1 MILIRYRGGLR
12 NQMFQYAFQLAVQQ
26 KYTDVSV
33 LADLSHYTL
42 NHEHNGFE
50 LQKYFEIEL
59 QTARENEIRRFSPY
73 YAPSSF
79 VCKLPAA
86 ARNFLT
92 EHYQYRYA
100 EKEKKKRE
108 KVLFCRKTVWKTRVK
123 LWNTH
128 FSLKNLWK
136 TTCFSPDAPQNEERC
151 L

>member
-1 MILIRYRGGLR
+1 MIIIKIMGGLG

-50 LQKYFEIEL
+50 LQKYFGIEL
-59 QTARENEIRRFSPY
+59 QTAKENEIRKFSPY
-73 YAPSSF
+73 YAPSFF

-100 EKEKKKRE
+100 EK
-108 KVLFCRKTVWKTRVK
+108 
-123 LWNTH
+123 
-128 FSLKNLWK
+128 
-136 TTCFSPDAPQNEERC
+136 
-151 L
+151 

>member
-1 MILIRYRGGLR
+1 MILIRYRGGLG

-100 EKEKKKRE
+100 EKEKKKRG
-108 KVLFCRKTVWKTRVK
+108 KALFYRKTVWKTRVK
-123 LWNTH
+123 LWNNH
-128 FSLKNLWK
+128 FLPKNLWK

>member
-1 MILIRYRGGLR
+1 MILIRYRGGLG

-50 LQKYFEIEL
+50 LQKYFGIEL
-59 QTARENEIRRFSPY
+59 QTAKENEIRKFSPY
-73 YAPSSF
+73 YVPSSF
-79 VCKLPAA
+79 VCKLPVA

-100 EKEKKKRE
+100 EKEKRKRQII
-108 KVLFCRKTVWKTRVK
+108 FICRKAII
-123 LWNTH
+123 L
-128 FSLKNLWK
+128 
-136 TTCFSPDAPQNEERC
+136 
-151 L
+151 

>member
-1 MILIRYRGGLR
+1 MILIRYRGGLG

-100 EKEKKKRE
+100 EKEKKKRQII
-108 KVLFCRKTVWKTRVK
+108 FICRKAIILMSHRYLNWMKKRTGIWMAYGRT
-123 LWNTH
+123 
-128 FSLKNLWK
+128 
-136 TTCFSPDAPQNEERC
+136 
-151 L
+151 

>member
-1 MILIRYRGGLR
+1 MILIRYRGGLG

-50 LQKYFEIEL
+50 LQKYFGIEL
-59 QTARENEIRRFSPY
+59 QTAKENEIRKISPY
-73 YAPSSF
+73 YVPSSLA
-79 VCKLPAA
+79 CKLPVA

-100 EKEKKKRE
+100 EKEKKKTQSTDICII
-108 KVLFCRKTVWKTRVK
+108 L
-123 LWNTH
+123 
-128 FSLKNLWK
+128 
-136 TTCFSPDAPQNEERC
+136 CFHRRLMLRIPALPQQG
-151 L
+151 LYILLPLMKSVYVS

>member
-1 MILIRYRGGLR
+1 MILIRYRGGLG

-100 EKEKKKRE
+100 EKEKKKGRSY
-108 KVLFCRKTVWKTRVK
+108 LFAGK
-123 LWNTH
+123 
-128 FSLKNLWK
+128 
-136 TTCFSPDAPQNEERC
+136 P
-151 L
+151 